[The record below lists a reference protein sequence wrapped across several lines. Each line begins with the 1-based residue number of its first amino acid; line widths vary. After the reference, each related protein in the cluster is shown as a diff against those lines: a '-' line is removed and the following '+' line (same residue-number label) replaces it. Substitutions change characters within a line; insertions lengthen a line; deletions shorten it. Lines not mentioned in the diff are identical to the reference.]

1 MHGSAP
7 DGPLRYH
14 PPVTSAKSTSLHRRP
29 SLLAFLLLGAAA
41 ALPGLGAPPPPVVSG
56 LSFSP
61 DGAKVLVSTD
71 ADGVPNAWALP
82 VAGGAPVQLT
92 RSPKDPVWSL
102 CYFPRDERILYRSGP
117 AGDEDHLFVREL
129 DGKAVE
135 LFPGKTDHFIGWMAD
150 GALLVEADNLSARS
164 HDLYR
169 IAADGYGKTLVNR
182 NSSDLSRLVA
192 ASPDGRYLAYK
203 EDSNDLIRTV
213 RVHDLK
219 TDDDQSLLLKDG
231 FTIHVPLRFR
241 PDSGALLALSD
252 VDQDFNTQ
260 EFRGLVSWD
269 LMAAVPR
276 DLIRRSW
283 DVRDALYSS
292 DGKRLAVIAGGDTRT
307 DLELYDAAT
316 LKPVALPP
324 IPGAGDVAEVAFSR
338 DGRELAA
345 LASGGAMPPA
355 VWVYDLSAS
364 SAPRRLG
371 DGAGAGIEGTLTRF
385 QAPDKTSIPGILYKP
400 AQASPEHK
408 VAAIVWI
415 HDGPSGQSRLGFDPI
430 VQSLVQHGYAVLAVN
445 ERGSFGY
452 GWRFQSL
459 DDRRHGKQDLDDC
472 VAAKAVLAATGW
484 VDPARIALGGTGFGG
499 YLTLAALTSR
509 PQEFAAGVDLFGIGN
524 WQRVLDALPFK
535 SAERGILAD
544 EMGHAGGLETLLW
557 APYRH
562 AADIAR
568 PLILV
573 QGARDTLAI
582 PAEAA
587 EIVAAVKAKRGTV
600 EEIVLPDAAHGLILR
615 GDREKVYD
623 AVAGFLDRNLKAAAA
638 K

>member
-1 MHGSAP
+1 
-7 DGPLRYH
+7 
-14 PPVTSAKSTSLHRRP
+14 VTSAKSISLHRRP
-29 SLLAFLLLGAAA
+29 SLLAFLLLGAVVAR
-41 ALPGLGAPPPPVVSG
+41 PGLGAAPPPLVSG

-61 DGAKVLVSTD
+61 DGAKVLVSSD

-92 RSPKDPVWSL
+92 RSPKDPVWAL
-102 CYFPRDERILYRSGP
+102 GYFPRDERILYRSGP

-135 LFPGKTDHFIGWMAD
+135 LLPGKTDHFIGWMAD
-150 GALLVEADNLSARS
+150 GALAVEADNLSAKS

-182 NSSDLSRLVA
+182 NSSDLSRLVTV
-192 ASPDGRYLAYK
+192 SPDGRYLAYK
-203 EDSNDLIRTV
+203 EDSNDLIRNV

-219 TDDDQSLLLKDG
+219 TGEDQSLLIKDG

-241 PDSGALLALSD
+241 PDSGALLILSD

-269 LMAAVPR
+269 VTASVPR
-276 DLIRRSW
+276 DLIRRNW
-283 DVRDALYSS
+283 DVRDAFYSS
-292 DGKRLAVIAGGDTRT
+292 DGKRLAVIAGGDTRS

-316 LKPVALPP
+316 LKPVQLSP
-324 IPGAGDVAEVAFSR
+324 IPGAGDVAEAAFSR
-338 DGRELAA
+338 DGSELAA

-355 VWVYDLSAS
+355 VWVYDLSGP

-371 DGAGAGIEGTLTRF
+371 EGAGAGIEGTLTRF
-385 QAPDKTSIPGILYKP
+385 QAPDKISIPGILYKP
-400 AQASPEHK
+400 ALASPEHK
-408 VAAIVWI
+408 VAAIVWL

-430 VQSLVQHGYAVLAVN
+430 VQSLVQRGYAVLAVN

-452 GWRFQSL
+452 GWHFQSL
-459 DDRRHGKQDLDDC
+459 DDRRHGQQDLDDC
-472 VAAKAVLAATGW
+472 VAAKAMLAATGW
-484 VDPARIALGGTGFGG
+484 VDPDRIALGGTGFGG
-499 YLTLAALTSR
+499 YLTLVALTAR
-509 PQEFAAGVDLFGIGN
+509 PQAFAAGVDLFGVAN
-524 WQRVLDALPFK
+524 WQRVLDALPFQ

-544 EMGHAGGLETLLW
+544 EMGHAGGLETQLW
-557 APYRH
+557 APYRQ
-562 AADIAR
+562 AGDIVR
-568 PLILV
+568 PLLLV
-573 QGARDTLAI
+573 QGARDTLAV

-587 EIVAAVKAKRGTV
+587 GIVAAVKAKGGTV
-600 EEIVLPDAAHGLILR
+600 EEIVLPDVAHGLILR